1 MFTAGM
7 DVRAELALP
16 YSTARRLRGKCL
28 TLFVAAIT
36 ISSVIITPS
45 NLLCH
50 TTTSRSLSA
59 DWQQQRSTAPFN
71 SNIQQH
77 PFQLTATTCDNQA
90 TSLFS
95 ASSQGLILYTLP

>member
-16 YSTARRLRGKCL
+16 YSTARQLREKCL

-36 ISSVIITPS
+36 ISSAIITPS

-50 TTTSRSLSA
+50 TYNQS
-59 DWQQQRSTAPFN
+59 
-71 SNIQQH
+71 
-77 PFQLTATTCDNQA
+77 QLER
-90 TSLFS
+90 
-95 ASSQGLILYTLP
+95 